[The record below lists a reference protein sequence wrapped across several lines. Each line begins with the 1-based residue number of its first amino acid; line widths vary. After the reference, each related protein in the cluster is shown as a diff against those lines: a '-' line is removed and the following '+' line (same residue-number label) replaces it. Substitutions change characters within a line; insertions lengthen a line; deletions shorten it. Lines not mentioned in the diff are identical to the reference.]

1 MVLQFGTK
9 HLLIMTTPYIPE
21 TQGLTKSTKLWGHG
35 DTGRW
40 ISNFLIFMKLLERL
54 VANFLRIFS
63 LFPTRT
69 GSLALIITYPGDRER
84 EKSVS
89 LELSGWEAQRILC
102 CN

>member
-1 MVLQFGTK
+1 ML
-9 HLLIMTTPYIPE
+9 
-21 TQGLTKSTKLWGHG
+21 
-35 DTGRW
+35 
-40 ISNFLIFMKLLERL
+40 NFLIFMKLLERL

-102 CN
+102 TVTNFKDLVKILNNPHNFTEAQCV